1 MTHDQKLEDFAQKSA
16 RYVLDNAIIPLD
28 SGYLVF
34 GKYNLQPRDGVFDVY
49 LYDDLVATFS
59 TKRTAVSWCVA
70 ERYRQ
75 HQLSFDIRVLDAK
88 KSQLAADIRARQHLS
103 QRSGRAQFAEIVETK
118 LEPKIR
124 YLNTIKAEL
133 EKCVSSAK
141 YLQLRGFSN
150 ETARHSRG

>member
-1 MTHDQKLEDFAQKSA
+1 MNHDQKLESFAERSA
-16 RYVLDNAIIPLD
+16 HVLDNSIIPLD

-34 GKYNLQPRDGVFDVY
+34 AKYNLQPNGNFYNVY

-59 TKRTAVSWCVA
+59 SKRTAISWCIA

-88 KSQLAADIRARQHLS
+88 KSQLSADIYARQQMS
-103 QRSGRAQFAEIVETK
+103 NRSKREQFAEIVETK

-133 EKCVSSAK
+133 EKCVNSAK

>member
-1 MTHDQKLEDFAQKSA
+1 MNYEQKLESFAKRSA
-16 RYVLDNAIIPLD
+16 HVLDNSIIPLD
-28 SGYLVF
+28 PGYLVF
-34 GKYNLQPRDGVFDVY
+34 AKYNLQPDGNRYKVY

-59 TKRTAVSWCVA
+59 SKRTAISWCIA

-88 KSQLAADIRARQHLS
+88 KSQLSADIYARQQMS
-103 QRSGRAQFAEIVETK
+103 NRSRREQFSEIVETK

-124 YLNTIKAEL
+124 YLNTITAEL
-133 EKCVSSAK
+133 EKCVNSAK

>member
-1 MTHDQKLEDFAQKSA
+1 MTQDQKLEQFAHRSA
-16 RYVLDNAIIPLD
+16 RYVLDNAIIPLNT
-28 SGYLVF
+28 GYLVF
-34 GKYNLQPRDGVFDVY
+34 GRYNLQPRDGVFDVY
-49 LYDDLVATFS
+49 LYEDLVATFS

-75 HQLSFDIRVLDAK
+75 YQLSFDIHVLDQK
-88 KSQLAADIRARQHLS
+88 KSQLAADIRARQYLS
-103 QRSGRAQFAEIVETK
+103 ERSDRSQFAEIVETK

-133 EKCVSSAK
+133 EKCVNSAK

-150 ETARHSRG
+150 ETARSSRG